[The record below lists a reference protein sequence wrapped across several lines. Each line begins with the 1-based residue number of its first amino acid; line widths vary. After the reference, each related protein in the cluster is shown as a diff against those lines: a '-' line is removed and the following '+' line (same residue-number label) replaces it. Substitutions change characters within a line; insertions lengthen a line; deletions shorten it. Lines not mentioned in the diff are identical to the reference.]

1 MATESVMTRACL
13 IGVFETGYGKL
24 DAGPAELAQRAALGA
39 VKDAGIGPQDIALVV
54 LSNSMG
60 GTLSGQDMVRA
71 QVWLRGLGFGDT
83 PMLNIENAC
92 AGGASAV
99 YNAMLAV
106 RAGIGP
112 VLVVAV
118 EKMFTGSRELT
129 IDALERGLPA
139 DLRSVYASR
148 FEDAPSLLMGFNAL
162 WARQMVADGRATV
175 EEIAAAAVKARRHG
189 SMNPLAQH
197 RTPLSLEDV
206 LNAPPV
212 VDPLTRPMCSSF
224 TDGACGVVL
233 APDDGQSPVLR
244 GAVVVSGDGS
254 MDWHDR
260 TAALASSLWT
270 VTGLEA
276 ADVDVIEVHDV
287 TAAEEIWTLEAI
299 GLFAQG
305 AAGAATVSGRT
316 TFGGDGPL
324 VNPSGG
330 LIARGHPV
338 GATGLAQIVEVT
350 HHLRGTAGDRQQS
363 GARIGVTFN
372 CGGITDGDAS
382 VMVAT
387 AIEAR

>member
-1 MATESVMTRACL
+1 MATETARTRACL
-13 IGVFETGYGKL
+13 TGIFETGYGRL
-24 DAGPAELAQRAALGA
+24 DAGPAELARRAALGA
-39 VKDAGIGPQDIALVV
+39 VKDAGLEPRDIALVV

-83 PMLNIENAC
+83 PMLNVENAC
-92 AGGASAV
+92 AGGSSAL

-106 RAGIGP
+106 QADVGP

-129 IDALERGLPA
+129 IDALERGLPG
-139 DLRSVYASR
+139 DLRGEYASR
-148 FEDAPSLLMGFNAL
+148 FRDAPSLLMGFNGL
-162 WARQMVADGRATV
+162 WARRMVTDGRVTV
-175 EEIAAAAVKARRHG
+175 REIAAATVKARRHG

-197 RTPLSLEDV
+197 RTPLSLEEV
-206 LNAPPV
+206 ENAPLV

-233 APDDGQSPVLR
+233 APDDGRSPVLR
-244 GAVVVSGDGS
+244 GSVVVSGDGS
-254 MDWHDR
+254 MEWHER
-260 TAALASSLWT
+260 TAALATALWAA
-270 VTGLEA
+270 TGTEA
-276 ADVDVIEVHDV
+276 ADVDVAEVHDV
-287 TAAEEIWTLEAI
+287 TAAEELWTIEAM
-299 GLFAQG
+299 GFFAEG
-305 AAGAATVSGRT
+305 EAGAATASGRT

-338 GATGLAQIVEVT
+338 GATGLAQIVEIT
-350 HHLRGTAGDRQQS
+350 HHLRGTAGDRQRS
-363 GARIGVTFN
+363 GARLGVAFN